1 VPALDR
7 YFPPIVFPD
16 DLPFLSAWA
25 LLFAI
30 AVTACGVIPIALW
43 QRSRGPVHLRAH
55 LIAGALLGTSPFLFL
70 GMLATSSAA
79 LEADWQRIG
88 ASITTLAPFALI
100 GAIAGTAA
108 ASVFYFTS
116 APTRSAQ
123 GGAA

>member
-1 VPALDR
+1 MRRFLTGLLLTPLVAAAVAIAGVAGAASVPALDR

-88 ASITTLAPFALI
+88 ASITTLAPF
-100 GAIAGTAA
+100 
-108 ASVFYFTS
+108 
-116 APTRSAQ
+116 
-123 GGAA
+123 